1 MASLQ
6 TPTSPHHECNQSAC
20 IDADALL
27 APSIMFSCNIS
38 CRCSQK
44 NLRNLPQHGFWRTL
58 KAPLR
63 VIGHQAAV
71 GSETR
76 SRWTLPTG
84 ASTFCFTTRRKGAKM
99 VGTQYKRKGCA
110 FPEASKETIDAWI
123 DCFIAVL
130 RTTVRTTNLGVI
142 LLGAGLSALLI
153 YCLTSELFSSNSPTV
168 IYGDAC
174 ERIKSSLQVCISF

>member
-1 MASLQ
+1 
-6 TPTSPHHECNQSAC
+6 
-20 IDADALL
+20 
-27 APSIMFSCNIS
+27 
-38 CRCSQK
+38 
-44 NLRNLPQHGFWRTL
+44 
-58 KAPLR
+58 
-63 VIGHQAAV
+63 
-71 GSETR
+71 
-76 SRWTLPTG
+76 
-84 ASTFCFTTRRKGAKM
+84 M